1 VVELGAIYVKTVRP
15 ISGQRLELVLADG
28 STATA
33 DLSALVARRDCYWRL
48 RQERYF
54 RMVRVDEQGVVCWPE
69 GEDVAPESLVR
80 YVVAQEINK

>member
-15 ISGQRLELVLADG
+15 IPGQRLELVLADG

-33 DLSALVARRDCYWRL
+33 DLSALIARRGCYRRL

-80 YVVAQEINK
+80 YVVAE

>member
-15 ISGQRLELVLADG
+15 IPGQRRELVLADG

-33 DLSALVARRDCYWRL
+33 DLSALIARRDFYWRL

-54 RMVRVDEQGVVCWPE
+54 RMVRVDEQGVV
-69 GEDVAPESLVR
+69 
-80 YVVAQEINK
+80 Y